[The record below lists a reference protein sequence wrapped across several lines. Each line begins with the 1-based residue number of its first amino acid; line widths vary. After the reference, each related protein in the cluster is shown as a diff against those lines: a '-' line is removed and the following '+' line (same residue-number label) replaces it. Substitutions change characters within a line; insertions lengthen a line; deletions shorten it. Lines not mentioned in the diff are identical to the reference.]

1 MDKKAKIKNTVKEA
15 TETYRN
21 KVSQEQGQSLYSSVN
36 STYTA
41 MGCPPPPQTSSS
53 TPSSTHLP
61 ERHIS
66 CFSFLSFFSHHSV
79 ALAEDHALIQ
89 QEAILNSLKL
99 DILAFIPV
107 VCHLTR
113 NQKTQVQRKIT
124 TRRDVLQ
131 KGPKTVMAL
140 KAAEPFEYESP
151 EEEKSTIFH
160 ATVVTA
166 RQFFQ
171 LKVFNNLK
179 KKFTKQKVIIKSDYR
194 EYKEILEIN
203 KASSVS
209 EVGLDQKSDSL
220 LKQAS
225 GIFVYGLFVLHQK
238 KVNRKNTIY
247 EIQASIGKINVV
259 GNGKWYNINC
269 KEGDKLFCFQL
280 RTIDQK
286 LKLTSG
292 KFLF

>member
-1 MDKKAKIKNTVKEA
+1 MTAPYYA
-15 TETYRN
+15 YRFAN
-21 KVSQEQGQSLYSSVN
+21 YRLGS
-36 STYTA
+36 
-41 MGCPPPPQTSSS
+41 
-53 TPSSTHLP
+53 
-61 ERHIS
+61 
-66 CFSFLSFFSHHSV
+66 FS
-79 ALAEDHALIQ
+79 
-89 QEAILNSLKL
+89 ILK
-99 DILAFIPV
+99 
-107 VCHLTR
+107 
-113 NQKTQVQRKIT
+113 NQKTQGQCKIT
-124 TRRDVLQ
+124 ARRDVLQ

-140 KAAEPFEYESP
+140 KATEPFEYESP
-151 EEEKSTIFH
+151 EEEKSAIFH

-179 KKFTKQKVIIKSDYR
+179 KKFIKQKVITKSDYR

-209 EVGLDQKSDSL
+209 EVGLDQKFEVPNIIIKIANKFPRSDSL

-247 EIQASIGKINVV
+247 EIQASIGKMNVV